1 KLPQFVPADRRERRC
16 LSRRRADP
24 GDLKLASGAMIGD
37 DLRLRPSEDRDLAA
51 ITAIYRHHVLHG
63 VASFEETPPEIDEMA
78 RRRGEIVARGLP
90 YLVAEEGGH
99 VIGYC
104 YASLYRTRSAYRF
117 TIEDSIYVDAAE
129 IGRGIGRDLLSALI
143 ERCAAQGYRQMVAVI
158 GGSDQW
164 PSIRLH
170 AALGFSRV
178 GLLPAVGFKFG
189 GWIDTVLMQRALGEG
204 ADIAPTEVVPP
215 EIGPQKSR

>member
-1 KLPQFVPADRRERRC
+1 MLRQPIPDPVG
-16 LSRRRADP
+16 LSVSR
-24 GDLKLASGAMIGD
+24 
-37 DLRLRPSEDRDLAA
+37 
-51 ITAIYRHHVLHG
+51 
-63 VASFEETPPEIDEMA
+63 
-78 RRRGEIVARGLP
+78 
-90 YLVAEEGGH
+90 
-99 VIGYC
+99 
-104 YASLYRTRSAYRF
+104 
-117 TIEDSIYVDAAE
+117 IEDSIYVDAAE
-129 IGRGIGRDLLSALI
+129 VGRGIGRELLSALI

-204 ADIAPTEVVPP
+204 ADIAPAEVAPA